1 MLHILLFILKI
12 VGILLLAVFCLFI
25 LAAAVFILDPV
36 RYRLEGSA
44 EEWADTI
51 RGSCRFHWLFHL
63 IRGEAV
69 FEKGELKWR
78 IRVAW
83 KKFESHADP
92 EEKAPASER
101 ETSSFHPEQEE
112 RGTENNVPEKEERVR
127 EIDSGSDPEKSS
139 PRIVNKETVS
149 EPEDRQDA
157 GKEEKEEDTLYQ
169 KLCDK
174 IGRIRDTFRRF
185 CNKMKAL
192 MRRKERLS
200 AFLSNETHK
209 NAFRKV
215 LSEFRRFLR
224 YLHPKRLK
232 AELEFGFEDPALT
245 GYTLA
250 WLSLIYP
257 AVGESVEIRPD
268 FHHRTLRGNLF
279 AEGRIRIVYALIPA
293 WNLVR
298 DKNVRT
304 TFRRIR
310 KLMS

>member
-92 EEKAPASER
+92 EEKAPAPER
-101 ETSSFHPEQEE
+101 ETVSSHTEQEA
-112 RGTENNVPEKEERVR
+112 RGTKNNVPKKKEHIR
-127 EIDSGSDPEKSS
+127 ETGSGSAPEKPS
-139 PRIVNKETVS
+139 PRMMNKETIA
-149 EPEDRQDA
+149 EPESRQDA
-157 GKEEKEEDTLYQ
+157 GKEEKEDTLYQ
-169 KLCDK
+169 KLCGK
-174 IGRIRDTFRRF
+174 IERMKETFRRF

>member
-101 ETSSFHPEQEE
+101 EASSFHPEQEA

-169 KLCDK
+169 KLCGK
-174 IGRIRDTFRRF
+174 IERMKETFRRF

-200 AFLSNETHK
+200 AFLANETHK

-215 LSEFRRFLR
+215 LSEFRRFLG

-257 AVGESVEIRPD
+257 AVGEAVEIRPD
-268 FHHRTLRGNLF
+268 FHHRILKGNLY